1 MSWAMRPKVHGTFSE
16 GLTMI
21 VFPVARAIGIVQNGT
36 CHQFQSHGDTF
47 TMTGKLNGT
56 IEATTPKGTRWS

>member
-1 MSWAMRPKVHGTFSE
+1 
-16 GLTMI
+16 MI

-36 CHQFQSHGDTF
+36 YHQFPSHGDKF

-56 IEATTPKGTRWS
+56 IEATTPNGTRWS

>member
-1 MSWAMRPKVHGTFSE
+1 MRPNVHGTFSE

-36 CHQFQSHGDTF
+36 YVTSSLTERH
-47 TMTGKLNGT
+47 TMTGKLKGT
-56 IEATTPKGTRWS
+56 IEATTPNGTLSS